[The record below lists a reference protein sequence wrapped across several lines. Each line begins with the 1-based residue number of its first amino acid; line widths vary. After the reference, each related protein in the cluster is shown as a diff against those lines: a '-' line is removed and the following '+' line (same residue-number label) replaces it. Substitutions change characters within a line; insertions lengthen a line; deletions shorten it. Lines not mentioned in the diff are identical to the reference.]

1 MPWKLETPMS
11 QRKEFVS
18 LAQTDGA
25 NLARLCRRFEVSRKI
40 GYKWLARYREAGE
53 SGLADR
59 SRRPHHSP
67 RETQEALVAAVL
79 AVRAAHPAWSGRK
92 IRARLLAQGRKLGA
106 GSGPRHDAPY
116 LLSGIITCEFTGN
129 SG

>member
-11 QRKEFVS
+11 QRKEFVG
-18 LAQTDGA
+18 LAQADGA
-25 NLARLCRRFEVSRKI
+25 NLARLCRRFEVGRKI

-67 RETQEALVAAVL
+67 RETREALVAAVL
-79 AVRAAHPAWSGRK
+79 AVRAAHPAWGGRK
-92 IRARLLAQGRKLGA
+92 IPGPPAGPGLGA
-106 GSGPRHDAPY
+106 GARGQHHHRHFAPPRLD
-116 LLSGIITCEFTGN
+116 
-129 SG
+129 